1 MQNNEKNY
9 EGAESEER
17 KKNKKKNKKQKKIIF
32 NRKKE
37 SGGKGSFNYEVR
49 KISVKFG
56 PLLALPLYSQTSN
69 FGLSTPHSWT
79 PLIGIL

>member
-17 KKNKKKNKKQKKIIF
+17 KKNRKQKKIIF

-37 SGGKGSFNYEVR
+37 SGGKGSSNYEVR

-56 PLLALPLYSQTSN
+56 LLLALPLYSQTSN

>member
-1 MQNNEKNY
+1 MKKTMKEQRVKR
-9 EGAESEER
+9 ER
-17 KKNKKKNKKQKKIIF
+17 K
-32 NRKKE
+32 RKKE

-56 PLLALPLYSQTSN
+56 PLLALPLYSQTSS